1 VANPDANTNGI
12 PDVWETGYFGST
24 TNAEGA
30 AGADWDKDGLS
41 NYGEWMAGTDPTN
54 STSAFRF
61 TNVVQNVGVG
71 MVLRWSSESNRYY
84 TVKLSTNLQS
94 DPFNDVLTNRMPGNP
109 PMNVHTDGVSRPGAF
124 YQVIVTNQ

>member
-1 VANPDANTNGI
+1 
-12 PDVWETGYFGST
+12 
-24 TNAEGA
+24 
-30 AGADWDKDGLS
+30 
-41 NYGEWMAGTDPTN
+41 
-54 STSAFRF
+54 
-61 TNVVQNVGVG
+61 